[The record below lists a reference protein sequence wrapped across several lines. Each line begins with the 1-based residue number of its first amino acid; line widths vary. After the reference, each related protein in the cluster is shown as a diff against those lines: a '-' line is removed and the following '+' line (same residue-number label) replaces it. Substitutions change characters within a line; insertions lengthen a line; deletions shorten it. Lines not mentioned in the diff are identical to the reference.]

1 MTFITENGLRNILV
15 KYGHKVI
22 KHDVQLNT
30 QDQYL
35 CKLTVQNLTDCDGIY
50 KPDNKPC
57 RIILVILTLGV
68 IRYHKPFVI
77 LHTRHKMLLLIE
89 FL

>member
-1 MTFITENGLRNILV
+1 M

-22 KHDVQLNT
+22 KHAVQLNT

-57 RIILVILTLGV
+57 RTVLFTSTLGV
-68 IRYHKPFVI
+68 MR
-77 LHTRHKMLLLIE
+77 
-89 FL
+89 